1 MKNKIILICAFV
13 AIQSIQ
19 AQNTPVVKTNN
30 VKSPKVTIEQ
40 KVDKE
45 VSKMKSDLS
54 LTPEQ
59 EAKVRTAA
67 TQKYQSLDMLEAEFK
82 DRRKNIDSVYKNT
95 INETLTVKQ
104 LKVKN
109 QVRKANLEE
118 KKLNKAKN

>member
-13 AIQSIQ
+13 AMQSIQ

-59 EAKVRTAA
+59 EAKLRTAA

-95 INETLTVKQ
+95 INETLTVNQ
-104 LKVKN
+104 LKLKN
-109 QVRKANLEE
+109 QARKAELNA
-118 KKLNKAKN
+118 KKSNKAKN